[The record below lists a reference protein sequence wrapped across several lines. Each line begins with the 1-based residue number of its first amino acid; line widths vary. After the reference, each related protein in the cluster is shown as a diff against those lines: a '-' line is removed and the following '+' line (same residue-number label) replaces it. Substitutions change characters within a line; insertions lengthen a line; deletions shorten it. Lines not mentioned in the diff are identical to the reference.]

1 MLIKTTYLLKK
12 IIEFNGRERPRAKA
26 NRKKKSCTYES
37 INALHEGK
45 ELGSK
50 S

>member
-1 MLIKTTYLLKK
+1 MKN
-12 IIEFNGRERPRAKA
+12 IIEFNDRKDQEPKQIE
-26 NRKKKSCTYES
+26 RKKKSCTYES

-45 ELGSK
+45 ELGFK

>member
-1 MLIKTTYLLKK
+1 MIEKIKSQSKLK
-12 IIEFNGRERPRAKA
+12 E
-26 NRKKKSCTYES
+26 KKSCTYES

-45 ELGSK
+45 ELGFK

>member
-1 MLIKTTYLLKK
+1 MIEKTKSQSK
-12 IIEFNGRERPRAKA
+12 QKE
-26 NRKKKSCTYES
+26 KKKSCTYES

-45 ELGSK
+45 ELGFK

>member
-1 MLIKTTYLLKK
+1 MKK

-26 NRKKKSCTYES
+26 NRKKKSRTYES

-45 ELGSK
+45 QLGSK